1 MHRAGAA
8 LIGAAIVAGLV
19 VGLALFQPEI
29 GPAREFEVS
38 TGLAYLRL
46 EPAKV
51 INDPVLGNGTL
62 LTYIAEVVVANEE
75 DTTLVLKTYE
85 LALPAEVYVAS
96 SNCSGSTVT
105 VTMTVTRPGN
115 EETETVSCLTPLGV
129 PPNER
134 VGLGGTYLSS
144 GDLLLGRESFRVA
157 EPSSSFYIPPG
168 YELHFVVSGTVF
180 LPEPADSS
188 MWETIE
194 KGWVLALISVTGQGY
209 GARGSFHDTVVINA
223 TLVKGPDSALY
234 YLGPYDHVIADQPEE
249 TGIFP
254 RS

>member
-19 VGLALFQPEI
+19 VGLTLFQPEI

-38 TGLAYLRL
+38 AGLAYLRL
-46 EPAKV
+46 EPAKIV
-51 INDPVLGNGTL
+51 NDPVLGNGTL
-62 LTYIAEVVVANEE
+62 LTYMAEVVVANDE
-75 DTTLVLKTYE
+75 DTTLVLKTYGLE
-85 LALPAEVYVAS
+85 LPAEIYVAA

-105 VTMTVTRPGN
+105 VTMTVTRPGSG
-115 EETETVSCLTPLGV
+115 EAEKVSCLAPLKV
-129 PPNER
+129 PPNEQVR
-134 VGLGGTYLSS
+134 LGDTYLSS
-144 GDLLLGRESFRVA
+144 EDLLLGKESLRVV

-168 YELHFVVSGTVF
+168 YELHFVISGTVF

-188 MWETIE
+188 MWKAIE

-209 GARGSFHDTVVINA
+209 GGRGSFHDTVVINA
-223 TLVKGPDSALY
+223 TLLNGPDSTLY
-234 YLGPYDHVIADQPEE
+234 YLGPYDHIIADQPEE
-249 TGIFP
+249 AGIFP